1 MFMELRW
8 STFFF
13 RCSISHLPFPLL
25 GPDEKGQLDTMARFA
40 WIGTAVLMASTAAAS
55 GEKTRRYR
63 NEIVHSKDHLVME
76 KVRNAANRPKTGFGL
91 LYRAAAAA
99 AAAVRHFCAPWFVG
113 ASLGKGHQQRCG

>member
-1 MFMELRW
+1 
-8 STFFF
+8 
-13 RCSISHLPFPLL
+13 
-25 GPDEKGQLDTMARFA
+25 MARFA

-99 AAAVRHFCAPWFVG
+99 VRHFCAPWFVG